1 MNTFDYNLFN
11 TSLHATSNNLDHFKL
26 LKSVYERNLFKSEN
40 KKLLYKLINL
50 TKDKNNLI
58 KSQLYQDIFA
68 VLMVGNNYDKT
79 FLEFGAT
86 DGLEL
91 SNTYLLENNCGW
103 TGVLCEPSPQ
113 WHDILKKNRPN
124 TKIVTE
130 CIWNKSNQK
139 LRFFVSDVGV
149 LSTLEE
155 FKESDKLSIP
165 GNTKLRIEK
174 GNLVTVNTISLNE
187 LIEKEFNGKSPSY
200 ISIDTEGSEYE
211 ILKAFDFKKYDPVCF
226 TIEHNFTNLQKDID
240 EIMKNHN
247 YLRIFKEITAFDAW
261 YVRNDVLNELQK
273 DTSND

>member
-1 MNTFDYNLFN
+1 MNTFNYNLFN
-11 TSLHATSNNLDHFKL
+11 TSLHATNNNLDHFKL
-26 LKSVYERNLFKSEN
+26 LKTVYERNLFKSEN

-50 TKDKNNLI
+50 TKDKTNLI

-68 VLMVGNNYDKT
+68 LLMVGKNYDKT

-130 CIWNKSNQK
+130 CIWNIGNKK

-165 GNTKLRIEK
+165 GNTKSRIEK
-174 GNLVTVNTISLNE
+174 GNVVIVNTISLNE
-187 LIEKEFNGKSPSY
+187 LIEKEFKGKSPSY
-200 ISIDTEGSEYE
+200 ISIDTEGSEFE
-211 ILKAFDFKKYDPVCF
+211 ILKGFDFKKYDPVCF

-240 EIMKNHN
+240 EIMKSNN

-261 YVRNDVLNELQK
+261 YVRNDVLNKLQK
-273 DTSND
+273 DTSID

>member
-1 MNTFDYNLFN
+1 MNTFNYNLFN

-124 TKIVTE
+124 TRIVTE

-273 DTSND
+273 DTRND

>member
-1 MNTFDYNLFN
+1 MNKFNYNLFN
-11 TSLHATSNNLDHFKL
+11 TSLHATNKNLDHFKL
-26 LKSVYERNLFKSEN
+26 LKTVYERNLFKSEN

-50 TKDKNNLI
+50 TKDKSNLI

-68 VLMVGNNYDKT
+68 LLMVGNNYDKT

-130 CIWNKSNQK
+130 GIWNISNKK

-149 LSTLEE
+149 LSTLEV

-165 GNTKLRIEK
+165 GNTKSRIEK
-174 GNLVTVNTISLNE
+174 GNVVTVNTISLNE
-187 LIEKEFNGKSPSY
+187 LIEKEFKGKSPSY
-200 ISIDTEGSEYE
+200 ISIDTEGSEFE
-211 ILKAFDFKKYDPVCF
+211 ILKGFDFKKYDPVCF

-240 EIMKNHN
+240 EIMKSNN

-261 YVRNDVLNELQK
+261 YVRNDVLNELLK
-273 DTSND
+273 DTSID

>member
-1 MNTFDYNLFN
+1 MNTFNYNLFN

-68 VLMVGNNYDKT
+68 VLMVGKNYDKT

-174 GNLVTVNTISLNE
+174 GNLITVNTISLNE

-240 EIMKNHN
+240 EIMKSNN

-261 YVRNDVLNELQK
+261 YVRNDVLNKLQK
-273 DTSND
+273 DTSID

>member
-1 MNTFDYNLFN
+1 MNTFNYNLFN

-124 TKIVTE
+124 TRIVTE

>member
-1 MNTFDYNLFN
+1 MNTFNYNLFN

-91 SNTYLLENNCGW
+91 SNTYLLENNYGW

-247 YLRIFKEITAFDAW
+247 YIRIFKEITVFDAW

>member
-11 TSLHATSNNLDHFKL
+11 TSLHATSNNWDHFKL

-50 TKDKNNLI
+50 TKDKSNLI

-165 GNTKLRIEK
+165 GNTKLRIER

-226 TIEHNFTNLQKDID
+226 TIEHNFTNLQKEID

>member
-1 MNTFDYNLFN
+1 VNTFNYNLFN

-26 LKSVYERNLFKSEN
+26 LKSVYERNLFNSEN

-68 VLMVGNNYDKT
+68 VLMVGKNYDKT

-211 ILKAFDFKKYDPVCF
+211 ILKVFDFKKYDPVCF

-240 EIMKNHN
+240 EIMNNHN

>member
-1 MNTFDYNLFN
+1 MNTFNYNLFN
-11 TSLHATSNNLDHFKL
+11 TSLHATNNNLDHFKL
-26 LKSVYERNLFKSEN
+26 LKTVYERNLFKSEN

-50 TKDKNNLI
+50 TKDKSNLI

-68 VLMVGNNYDKT
+68 LLMVGNNYDKT

-86 DGLEL
+86 DGLAL
-91 SNTYLLENNCGW
+91 SNTYLLENSCGW

-130 CIWNKSNQK
+130 CIWNISNKK

-149 LSTLEE
+149 LSTLEQ

-165 GNTKLRIEK
+165 GNTKNRIEK
-174 GNLVTVNTISLNE
+174 GNVVIVNTISLNE
-187 LIEKEFNGKSPSY
+187 LIEKEFKGKSPSY

-211 ILKAFDFKKYDPVCF
+211 ILKGFDFKKYDPVCF

-240 EIMKNHN
+240 NIMKNNN

-261 YVRNDVLNELQK
+261 YVRNDVLKKLQK
-273 DTSND
+273 DTSID

>member
-68 VLMVGNNYDKT
+68 VLMVGKNYDKT

>member
-1 MNTFDYNLFN
+1 MNTFNYNLFN

-124 TKIVTE
+124 TRIVTE

-247 YLRIFKEITAFDAW
+247 YIRGLWSFLLKLLSPKYSYF
-261 YVRNDVLNELQK
+261 LNIYFY
-273 DTSND
+273 TN

>member
-1 MNTFDYNLFN
+1 MNTFNYNLFN
-11 TSLHATSNNLDHFKL
+11 TSLYAAKNNLDHFKL
-26 LKSVYERNLFKSEN
+26 LKTVYERNLFKSEN
-40 KKLLYKLINL
+40 KKLLYKLINQ
-50 TKDKNNLI
+50 TKDKSNLI

-68 VLMVGNNYDKT
+68 LLMVGNNYDKT

-130 CIWNKSNQK
+130 CIWNISNKK

-165 GNTKLRIEK
+165 GNTKNRIEK
-174 GNLVTVNTISLNE
+174 GNVVIVNTISLNE
-187 LIEKEFNGKSPSY
+187 LIEKEFKGKSPSY

-211 ILKAFDFKKYDPVCF
+211 ILKGFDFKKYDPVCF

-240 EIMKNHN
+240 ELMKSNN

-261 YVRNDVLNELQK
+261 YVRNDVLNKLQK
-273 DTSND
+273 DTSID

>member
-1 MNTFDYNLFN
+1 MNTFNYNLFN

-68 VLMVGNNYDKT
+68 VLMVGNSYARSL
-79 FLEFGAT
+79 LEFAAT
-86 DGLEL
+86 EGFDL

-124 TKIVTE
+124 TRIVTE

-247 YLRIFKEITAFDAW
+247 YIRIFKEITVFDAW

>member
-1 MNTFDYNLFN
+1 MNTFNYNLFN

-130 CIWNKSNQK
+130 CIWNISDKK

-247 YLRIFKEITAFDAW
+247 YIRIFKEITVFDAW

>member
-1 MNTFDYNLFN
+1 MNTFNYNLFN

-124 TKIVTE
+124 TRIVTE

-247 YLRIFKEITAFDAW
+247 YLRIFNEITAFDAW

-273 DTSND
+273 DTRND

>member
-1 MNTFDYNLFN
+1 MNTFNYNLFN
-11 TSLHATSNNLDHFKL
+11 TSLHATNNNLDHFKL

>member
-124 TKIVTE
+124 TRIVTE

-247 YLRIFKEITAFDAW
+247 YIRIFKEITVFDAW

>member
-50 TKDKNNLI
+50 TKDKTNLI

-68 VLMVGNNYDKT
+68 LLMVGKNYDKT

>member
-1 MNTFDYNLFN
+1 MNTFNYNLFN

-91 SNTYLLENNCGW
+91 SNTYLLENNYGW

-113 WHDILKKNRPN
+113 WYDILKKNRPN

-247 YLRIFKEITAFDAW
+247 YIRIFKEITVFDAW

>member
-1 MNTFDYNLFN
+1 MNTFNYNLFN
-11 TSLHATSNNLDHFKL
+11 TSLHATNNNLDHFKL
-26 LKSVYERNLFKSEN
+26 LKTVYEKNLFKSEN

-50 TKDKNNLI
+50 TKDKSNLI

-68 VLMVGNNYDKT
+68 LLMVGKNYDKT

-91 SNTYLLENNCGW
+91 SNTYLLETSCGW

-130 CIWNKSNQK
+130 CIWNISNKK

-165 GNTKLRIEK
+165 GNTKNRIEK
-174 GNLVTVNTISLNE
+174 GNVVIVNTISLNE
-187 LIEKEFNGKSPSY
+187 LIEKEFKGKSPSY
-200 ISIDTEGSEYE
+200 ISIDTEGSEFE
-211 ILKAFDFKKYDPVCF
+211 ILKGFDFKKYDPVCF

-240 EIMKNHN
+240 EIMKSNN

-273 DTSND
+273 DTSID

>member
-1 MNTFDYNLFN
+1 MNTFNYNLFN

-68 VLMVGNNYDKT
+68 VLMVGKNYDKT

>member
-1 MNTFDYNLFN
+1 MNTFNYNLFN
-11 TSLHATSNNLDHFKL
+11 TSLHATNNNLDHFKL
-26 LKSVYERNLFKSEN
+26 LKTVYERNLFKSEN

-50 TKDKNNLI
+50 TKDKSNLI

-68 VLMVGNNYDKT
+68 LLMVGKNYDKT

-130 CIWNKSNQK
+130 CIWNISNKK

-165 GNTKLRIEK
+165 GNTKNRIEK
-174 GNLVTVNTISLNE
+174 GNVVTVNTISLNE
-187 LIEKEFNGKSPSY
+187 LIEKEFKGKSPSY

-211 ILKAFDFKKYDPVCF
+211 ILKGFDFKKYDPGCF

-240 EIMKNHN
+240 EIMKSNN

-261 YVRNDVLNELQK
+261 YVRKDVLNELEK
-273 DTSND
+273 DTSID

>member
-1 MNTFDYNLFN
+1 MNTFNYNLFN

-50 TKDKNNLI
+50 TKDKSNLI

-187 LIEKEFNGKSPSY
+187 LIEKDFNGKSPSY

-226 TIEHNFTNLQKDID
+226 TIEHNFTNLQKEID

>member
-1 MNTFDYNLFN
+1 MSTFNYNLFN
-11 TSLHATSNNLDHFKL
+11 TSLHATTNNLDHFKL
-26 LKSVYERNLFKSEN
+26 LKNVYGRDLFKSEN

-50 TKDKNNLI
+50 TKDKSSLI

-68 VLMVGNNYDKT
+68 LLMVGNNHDKT

-103 TGVLCEPSPQ
+103 TGILCEPSPQ
-113 WHDILKKNRPN
+113 WHEILKKNRPT

-130 CIWNKSNQK
+130 CIWSISNQK
-139 LRFFVSDVGV
+139 LRFFVSGVGV

-155 FKESDKLSIP
+155 FKESDKLSMP
-165 GNTKLRIEK
+165 GNTKNRIET
-174 GNLVTVNTISLNE
+174 GNVVTVNTISLNE
-187 LIEKEFNGKSPSY
+187 LIEKEFKGKSPSY

-211 ILKAFDFKKYDPVCF
+211 ILKAFDFKKYKPVCF

-240 EIMKNHN
+240 DIMKNNN

-261 YVRNDVLNELQK
+261 YVRKDVLNELEK
-273 DTSND
+273 DTSID

>member
-1 MNTFDYNLFN
+1 MNTFNYNLFN
-11 TSLHATSNNLDHFKL
+11 TSLHATNNNLDHFKL
-26 LKSVYERNLFKSEN
+26 LKTVYERNLFKSEN

-50 TKDKNNLI
+50 TKDKSNLI

-68 VLMVGNNYDKT
+68 LLMVGKNYDKT

-130 CIWNKSNQK
+130 CIWNISNKK

-165 GNTKLRIEK
+165 GNTKNRIEK
-174 GNLVTVNTISLNE
+174 GNVVIVNTISLNE
-187 LIEKEFNGKSPSY
+187 LIEKEFKGKSPSY
-200 ISIDTEGSEYE
+200 ISIDTEGSEFE
-211 ILKAFDFKKYDPVCF
+211 ILKGFDFKKYDPVCF

-240 EIMKNHN
+240 EIMKSNN

-261 YVRNDVLNELQK
+261 YVRNDVLNELLK
-273 DTSND
+273 DTSID

>member
-1 MNTFDYNLFN
+1 VNTFDYNLFN

-68 VLMVGNNYDKT
+68 VLMVGKNYDKT

>member
-1 MNTFDYNLFN
+1 MNTFNYNLFN
-11 TSLHATSNNLDHFKL
+11 TSLYAAKNNLDHFKL
-26 LKSVYERNLFKSEN
+26 LKTVYERNLFKSEN

-50 TKDKNNLI
+50 TKDKSNLI

-68 VLMVGNNYDKT
+68 LLMVGNNYDKT

-130 CIWNKSNQK
+130 CIWNTSNKK

-165 GNTKLRIEK
+165 GNTKNRIEK
-174 GNLVTVNTISLNE
+174 GNVVIVNTISLNE
-187 LIEKEFNGKSPSY
+187 LIEKEFKGKSPSY
-200 ISIDTEGSEYE
+200 ISIDTEGSEFE
-211 ILKAFDFKKYDPVCF
+211 ILKGFDFKKYDPVCF

-240 EIMKNHN
+240 EIMKSNN

-261 YVRNDVLNELQK
+261 YVRNDVLNELLK
-273 DTSND
+273 DTSID